1 MAGADGPRYLLNSF
15 SDNFTLNAGFLTP
28 YPEGLFALEGN
39 DTVRGS
45 TDSELIFG
53 NQGSDSL
60 IGGGG
65 NDIVYG
71 GKDGDDLFG
80 NAGNDIL
87 SGNLGVDYLEG
98 GDGNDTL
105 RGGKDDDILSGG
117 SGRDIIS
124 GDLGQDLLLGDAF
137 VLLRDGAA
145 DVFILRRDTAVTNKF
160 EADAI
165 AGFEQGIDQIG
176 ITGGLT
182 LADIVLERFSVTANE
197 FRSQGSSVGGN
208 TIANTASALPQLFDP
223 DGNGRLEGTFI
234 RIANG
239 GYLGAVMNISPIDLV
254 NSFITAD
261 NLLG

>member
-1 MAGADGPRYLLNSF
+1 MAGADGPRYLLNPT

-39 DTVRGS
+39 DTVKGS

-65 NDIVYG
+65 NDIIYG

-87 SGNLGVDYLEG
+87 SGNLGLDYLEG

-117 SGRDIIS
+117 NGRDILS
-124 GDLGQDLLLGDAF
+124 GDLGQDLLLGDAN

-145 DVFILRRDTAVTNKF
+145 DVFVLRRDTSVTNKF

-182 LADIVLERFSVTANE
+182 LVDIVLERFSVTADE
-197 FRSQGSSVGGN
+197 FRRQGSSVGGT

-223 DGNGRLEGTFI
+223 DGNGRLDGTFI

-239 GYLGAVMNISPIDLV
+239 GYLGAVMNISPLDLV

>member
-1 MAGADGPRYLLNSF
+1 MAHRYLLNPT
-15 SDNFTLNAGFLTP
+15 SDNFTLTAGFLTP
-28 YPEGLFALEGN
+28 YPEGIFALEGN

-45 TDSELIFG
+45 NDSELIFG

-65 NDIVYG
+65 NDTIYG

-80 NAGNDIL
+80 GAGNDIL

-117 SGRDIIS
+117 NGRDILS
-124 GDLGQDLLLGDAF
+124 GDFGQDLLLGDAN

-145 DVFILRRDTAVTNKF
+145 DVFVLRRDTAVSNKF
-160 EADAI
+160 EADVI

-176 ITGGLT
+176 TTGGLT
-182 LADIVLERFSVTANE
+182 LADIVLERFSVTADQ
-197 FRSQGSSVGGN
+197 FRNQGSSVGGT

-223 DGNGRLEGTFI
+223 DGNGRLDGTFI

-239 GYLGAVMNISPIDLV
+239 GYLGAVMNISPLDLV
-254 NSFITAD
+254 GSFIPAD
-261 NLLG
+261 NLVA